1 MSSLNIEYNG
11 KTIPIANVGIVSSKE
26 KVILGNLERDLL
38 LQTLGSV
45 QIQVGNKFYELP
57 FNTDGSWSGGN
68 LNIKDIDGLDNLDLS
83 SYSNGTF
90 LYDTKGNVL
99 YLIHNKTLMLIS
111 GSDDDNQIFLSY
123 INGQCLS

>member
-90 LYDTKGNVL
+90 LYDT
-99 YLIHNKTLMLIS
+99 
-111 GSDDDNQIFLSY
+111 
-123 INGQCLS
+123 

>member
-26 KVILGNLERDLL
+26 KVIFGSLERDLL

-90 LYDTKGNVL
+90 LYDTRVRKRL
-99 YLIHNKTLMLIS
+99 QQHPS
-111 GSDDDNQIFLSY
+111 
-123 INGQCLS
+123 